1 MLAGERERVRTQRMV
16 QQNAKSDGPGD
27 QEGLGRIWII
37 LKITCSFIPPL
48 EPP

>member
-27 QEGLGRIWII
+27 QEGFGAYMDNSQNYVFLHP
-37 LKITCSFIPPL
+37 TF
-48 EPP
+48 